1 VLAVDAPPFI
11 ETVAPETSGLLYPD
25 PRTDRGAGFDRLLAR
40 LASAPFRID
49 EARAAPHVAR
59 FSGDAFR
66 ARIAALLAWL
76 SARGIPR

>member
-1 VLAVDAPPFI
+1 MRRLSSKPSRRR
-11 ETVAPETSGLLYPD
+11 TSGLLYPD

-40 LASAPFRID
+40 LASAALSDRRS
-49 EARAAPHVAR
+49 AAAPHVAR